1 MAPSGSGSRSAGR
14 PARWESTWR
23 SVMSS
28 LPAAPNSGQYRTI
41 GASRSTRPRSTSR
54 CAQTAL
60 NALPT
65 EKKST
70 SVSCRHGRRRRA
82 AAQPPQRSTTTPPGT
97 ETATAAPTSPRSTK
111 LDAKASRTA
120 ANLRSQTPSMDG
132 GAHAACI
139 ADSRCEEP
147 EARRVLPAPLLAED
161 VGVPRVGD
169 LPGARQLEVAVV
181 VVGADAHRALLSDVE
196 EVVVERPRAAR
207 RRLARELDL
216 GMMPVVDGHRPR
228 LPPERLAEE
237 AQDGLRA
244 REAVPPLAVVGG
256 RIVGEAAGELVPEL
270 QIEAPPVPVLEAL
283 DRLDVLQPPD
293 ARREVHERLPSER

>member
-1 MAPSGSGSRSAGR
+1 
-14 PARWESTWR
+14 
-23 SVMSS
+23 MSS
-28 LPAAPNSGQYRTI
+28 LPVAPNAGQYRRI

-60 NALPT
+60 NAWPT

-70 SVSCRHGRRRRA
+70 SVSRRHGRRRRA
-82 AAQPPQRSTTTPPGT
+82 SAQPPHRSTTTRPAM

-120 ANLRSQTPSMDG
+120 ANLRSQTPSMG
-132 GAHAACI
+132 GGSPRAAGI

-169 LPGARQLEVAVV
+169 LPGARRLDVAVV
-181 VVGADAHRALLSDVE
+181 VIGPDAHRALLCDVE
-196 EVVVERPRAAR
+196 EVVVERPRAAC

-216 GMMPVVDGHRPR
+216 GMMCVVDGHRPR

-256 RIVGEAAGELVPEL
+256 RIVGEAAAELVPEL
-270 QIEAPPVPVLEAL
+270 QIEAPPVAVLEEPY
-283 DRLDVLQPPD
+283 RLHVPHPPD
-293 ARREVHERLPSER
+293 ARP

>member
-1 MAPSGSGSRSAGR
+1 
-14 PARWESTWR
+14 
-23 SVMSS
+23 MSS
-28 LPAAPNSGQYRTI
+28 LPVAPNSGQYRAI
-41 GASRSTRPRSTSR
+41 GASRSTRLRSTSR

-70 SVSCRHGRRRRA
+70 SVSRRHGPRRRA
-82 AAQPPQRSTTTPPGT
+82 SAQPPHRSTTTRTAT

-111 LDAKASRTA
+111 LDATASRTA
-120 ANLRSQTPSMDG
+120 ANLRSQRPSMDG
-132 GAHAACI
+132 GSPRATCI

-161 VGVPRVGD
+161 VAVPRVSD
-169 LPGARQLEVAVV
+169 LPGARQLDVAVV
-181 VVGADAHRALLSDVE
+181 VVGADAHRALLCDVE

-216 GMMPVVDGHRPR
+216 GMMPVVDGHRSR
-228 LPPERLAEE
+228 LPPERLTEE
-237 AQDGLRA
+237 AEDGLRA
-244 REAVPPLAVVGG
+244 REVVPPLAVVGG

-270 QIEAPPVPVLEAL
+270 QIEAPPVAVLPGRPCRAPET
-283 DRLDVLQPPD
+283 QN
-293 ARREVHERLPSER
+293 